1 MFYNLSKKQSKFFF
15 MKCLLNDEKLTFI
28 FTSSYVKCYNYG
40 YYQPNGI
47 LSFAVMDLV
56 FKITKQQK
64 RKSIILKK
72 RKPIIH
78 LLNYIDTL
86 NSYFNSSE
94 FDIDFSLKINCKIQL
109 IYNLYLYRSLYR
121 RRYYEDF
128 YKDSLKVI
136 ERKNLC
142 IIRLEDDYASRIQPK
157 NLNLA
162 AMLMHILEKK
172 EIDMI
177 DVNGIIFY
185 CVFLM

>member
-1 MFYNLSKKQSKFFF
+1 MFR
-15 MKCLLNDEKLTFI
+15 
-28 FTSSYVKCYNYG
+28 SSYVTCYNYG
-40 YYQPNGI
+40 YSYYQINGI
-47 LSFAVMDLV
+47 LSFAVMDLA
-56 FKITKQQK
+56 FKIIKQQK

-78 LLNYIDTL
+78 LLNYVDTL
-86 NSYFNSSE
+86 DFNFNSNK
-94 FDIDFSLKINCKIQL
+94 FDITFSLKNNYKTQL
-109 IYNLYLYRSLYR
+109 IYNLYLYRSSYR
-121 RRYYEDF
+121 RRYYKDF

-136 ERKNLC
+136 ERENLC
-142 IIRLEDDYASRIQPK
+142 IIRFEDDYASRIQPK
-157 NLNLA
+157 NLNLT

>member
-1 MFYNLSKKQSKFFF
+1 
-15 MKCLLNDEKLTFI
+15 MKCLLNDEKLTFM
-28 FTSSYVKCYNYG
+28 FRSSYVTCYNYG
-40 YYQPNGI
+40 YSYYQPNGI
-47 LSFAVMDLV
+47 LSLAIMDLV
-56 FKITKQQK
+56 SKIIKQQK
-64 RKSIILKK
+64 IKSIILKK

-86 NSYFNSSE
+86 NFYFNSKKI
-94 FDIDFSLKINCKIQL
+94 DITFSLKNKYKTQL
-109 IYNLYLYRSLYR
+109 IYYLYLYRNLYR
-121 RRYYEDF
+121 RRYYKDF

-142 IIRLEDDYASRIQPK
+142 IIKFEDDYASRIQPK
-157 NLNLA
+157 NLNLT
-162 AMLMHILEKK
+162 AMLMHILKKK